1 MAITSLE
8 LDALKPKLKPYI
20 VREKQHDKKDGTLAF
35 KVLPNGNIDGY
46 FIYYVDRKEKQKKIG
61 RYGKGSMSLKAI
73 RDKCSELSKKYQSGI
88 DVKQQEIEQA
98 ATQERERQEQAV
110 IERKKQMQGSFQQLV
125 DLYLVHVKS
134 ELSHHHYEAIKN
146 GSM

>member
-20 VREKQHDKKDGTLAF
+20 IREKQHDKKDGTLAF

-61 RYGKGSMSLKAI
+61 RYPPA
-73 RDKCSELSKKYQSGI
+73 SE
-88 DVKQQEIEQA
+88 
-98 ATQERERQEQAV
+98 
-110 IERKKQMQGSFQQLV
+110 
-125 DLYLVHVKS
+125 
-134 ELSHHHYEAIKN
+134 
-146 GSM
+146 